1 MHIREKY
8 NIKETTNCFIFEP
21 LKPTQQLS
29 KWFLAGI
36 FAGAILLPLF
46 QSYLDEVLFYSL
58 YILLGYGV
66 LHSLYD
72 MMIRAKI
79 QYTFDVSTNS
89 VYRMSPVSAKKKI
102 LKLEEA
108 VIFVSSEMG
117 SWHYSIG
124 ARKSQF
130 IKSYIISE
138 NFSSG
143 RKSDERQTLFED
155 QILIKIQKMIDTFQ
169 TV

>member
-8 NIKETTNCFIFEP
+8 NIKETSDYFIFEP

-58 YILLGYGV
+58 YLLLGYGV

-72 MMIRAKI
+72 IMIRSKI
-79 QYTFDVSTNS
+79 QYTFDLKTNS
-89 VYRMSPVSAKKKI
+89 VYRMSPISAKKKI
-102 LKLEEA
+102 LKLGEA
-108 VIFVSSEMG
+108 VIFVSSETG

-130 IKSYIISE
+130 VKSYIISE

-143 RKSDERQTLFED
+143 RKSDEKQALFED
-155 QILIKIQKMIDTFQ
+155 QILIKIQKMIDTAQ